1 MNLTLSPQI
10 KILALVG
17 LLAAVGLAASTFVL
31 GGSGKK
37 TSTSGR
43 AHAAAT
49 CDEDRGDARVHT
61 QTPAKQ
67 ATKTHTV
74 SHAKAHKK
82 AKPAG
87 FHGNAVYAQLPKPLQ
102 WQLAHHKVV
111 VVSFYN
117 PSSNVD
123 AISVAEAHA
132 GANDAGA
139 GFLLVSVLDNKV
151 AGILTALLPGGGLL
165 PDPGVIIYRAPG
177 DVALRLDGFADRAS
191 VAQAATNAIHGETG
205 PALRNLHRCG
215 SSGSR
220 RARSTGDHR
229 RPVTRRTGDDRPRA
243 VRPPRQEG
251 RPFGDDSACRRLRL
265 VVRRRGGG
273 LSPGQQDAVTAGPY
287 TFADAAQATAF
298 VTEAVESLMYLGCD
312 VFAE

>member
-1 MNLTLSPQI
+1 VNVTVGPQV

-17 LLAAVGLAASTFVL
+17 LLAAVALAASMFVL
-31 GGSGKK
+31 GGSSKK
-37 TSTSGR
+37 TPAVA
-43 AHAAAT
+43 AH
-49 CDEDRGDARVHT
+49 
-61 QTPAKQ
+61 TPAKTHAPVRHVAKPRTTVPAHVPTRH

-102 WQLAHHKVV
+102 WQLSHHKVV

-117 PSSNVD
+117 PSSSVD

-132 GANDAGA
+132 GATDAGA

-177 DVALRLDGFADRAS
+177 DIALRLDGFADRAS
-191 VAQAATNAIHGETG
+191 VAQAATNAIAGENG
-205 PALRNLHRCG
+205 PA
-215 SSGSR
+215 S
-220 RARSTGDHR
+220 ATSTVPAAAS
-229 RPVTRRTGDDRPRA
+229 PVLPAAPAT
-243 VRPPRQEG
+243 
-251 RPFGDDSACRRLRL
+251 
-265 VVRRRGGG
+265 
-273 LSPGQQDAVTAGPY
+273 SP
-287 TFADAAQATAF
+287 
-298 VTEAVESLMYLGCD
+298 
-312 VFAE
+312 

>member
-1 MNLTLSPQI
+1 MNLTVSPQI

-17 LLAAVGLAASTFVL
+17 LLAAVGLGLSMFVL
-31 GGSGKK
+31 GGSSKK
-37 TSTSGR
+37 TTTV
-43 AHAAAT
+43 A
-49 CDEDRGDARVHT
+49 VH
-61 QTPAKQ
+61 TPAKTRTPVRH
-67 ATKTHTV
+67 ATKPRTAVHAPAKHAAKTHTV

-87 FHGNAVYAQLPKPLQ
+87 FHGNAVYAQLPRALQ

-117 PSSNVD
+117 PSSSVD

-132 GANDAGA
+132 GAADAGA

-191 VAQAATNAIHGETG
+191 VAQAATNAIAGENG
-205 PALRNLHRCG
+205 PA
-215 SSGSR
+215 S
-220 RARSTGDHR
+220 ATSTVPAAAA
-229 RPVTRRTGDDRPRA
+229 PVVPAAPATTGAP
-243 VRPPRQEG
+243 
-251 RPFGDDSACRRLRL
+251 
-265 VVRRRGGG
+265 
-273 LSPGQQDAVTAGPY
+273 
-287 TFADAAQATAF
+287 
-298 VTEAVESLMYLGCD
+298 
-312 VFAE
+312 